1 MGVCQHSYV
10 IVLGMVWHLPSGSQG
25 IDMLTVS
32 ASFNGLRSECH
43 CSLKRSWWVSAIY
56 HLKVAVNIDRDWF
69 AANVNYVAS
78 RRHCVLSGDF
88 NARHEEFGE
97 IEGAAANNDRG
108 AWLRDLM
115 LPLQMECLNYTWLDG
130 DYTHIASN
138 AQHSN
143 SMIDLVFTN
152 APGIIYDIEVMR
164 DTVLVSDHLPLR
176 IVVKAPDAQ
185 LSVEK
190 CTREVYDLHSAT
202 DEQWEQYDNY
212 LNASLGNY
220 EQLLRGW
227 DTRHEYVVNRQHFI
241 DDAYD
246 QLLSCITTAAKLC
259 IGTKHISYT
268 AQNWWSDKSA
278 TSIPQLYR
286 EMRSAAIA
294 LNDDR
299 HDPELTQQLRVAKA
313 TFRHAVAAAK
323 YESWKSFC
331 SKVQDEQHS
340 KLLWNVWH
348 QSLGSAKSPLNSIP
362 NADDQTT
369 CIPN

>member
-1 MGVCQHSYV
+1 
-10 IVLGMVWHLPSGSQG
+10 
-25 IDMLTVS
+25 
-32 ASFNGLRSECH
+32 
-43 CSLKRSWWVSAIY
+43 
-56 HLKVAVNIDRDWF
+56 
-69 AANVNYVAS
+69 
-78 RRHCVLSGDF
+78 
-88 NARHEEFGE
+88 
-97 IEGAAANNDRG
+97 
-108 AWLRDLM
+108 
-115 LPLQMECLNYTWLDG
+115 
-130 DYTHIASN
+130 
-138 AQHSN
+138 
-143 SMIDLVFTN
+143 
-152 APGIIYDIEVMR
+152 
-164 DTVLVSDHLPLR
+164 
-176 IVVKAPDAQ
+176 
-185 LSVEK
+185 
-190 CTREVYDLHSAT
+190 VYDLHSAT

-220 EQLLRGW
+220 EHLLRGW

-286 EMRSAAIA
+286 EMRSAATA

-299 HDPELTQQLRVAKA
+299 HDPELKQQLRVAKA

-331 SKVQDEQHS
+331 SKVEDEQHS
-340 KLLWNVWH
+340 KLLWSVWH

-362 NADDQTT
+362 NADDQLPASPTESLNNMCAAFASIST
-369 CIPN
+369 LDAPTSPGAIVNDFYVNSYVNVMRDAYARGYVSHHDTLDTPSPHLK